1 MIDSATRPKG
11 DVIVEARNAVRHFEV
26 KTGLM
31 NSRSAGIVRAVDD
44 VTFAV
49 HENETFAIVGESGC
63 GKSTMANLILKLL
76 DPTSGEILY
85 RGASLTSMTNQ
96 ETKNYRRNIQAVLQD
111 PYGALN
117 PRMRVGHIIG
127 EPLEVH
133 GVGRS
138 ERDERV
144 TEALQSVGLPPWV
157 QSQFPHEFSGGQRQ
171 RIGVARALT
180 LNPDLIILDEPVS
193 SLDVSIRSQV
203 LNLLKD
209 IQDEGGISYIL
220 ISHDL
225 ASVEHMSHTIGVMY
239 IGKLVEMGDAEL
251 TCSQPLHPYT
261 ASLVAA
267 ATPPGTTPGWAIPI
281 VGEVP
286 SALEIPS
293 GCSHPRCPYAMPIC
307 RQEVPELTPTPGGR
321 SPATSTRTK
330 LTISTSKH
338 LFPIS
343 PGPARCQGKPHPMRT
358 RRTNDARHPP

>member
-1 MIDSATRPKG
+1 MQANATTG
-11 DVIVEARNAVRHFEV
+11 DIIIEARNAVRHFII

-31 NSRSAGIVRAVDD
+31 NSRTAGVVRAVDD
-44 VTFAV
+44 VSFTI
-49 HENETFAIVGESGC
+49 HEGETFALVGESGC

-76 DPTSGEILY
+76 DPSSGEILY
-85 RGASLTSMTNQ
+85 RGASLADMPSQ
-96 ETKNYRRNIQAVLQD
+96 DVKNYRRNVQAVLQD

-133 GVGRS
+133 GVGRDDR
-138 ERDERV
+138 EERV
-144 TEALQSVGLPPWV
+144 TAALQSVGLPPWV

-180 LNPDLIILDEPVS
+180 LNPDLIVLDEPVS

-209 IQDEGGISYIL
+209 IQDERGISYIL

-239 IGKLVEMGDAEL
+239 LGKLVELGDAEL
-251 TCSQPLHPYT
+251 TCSQPQHPYT

-267 ATPPGTTPGWAIPI
+267 ATPPGTTPNWPIPI

-286 SALEIPS
+286 SALETPS
-293 GCSHPRCPYAMPIC
+293 GCSFHPRCPYAMPVC
-307 RQEVPELTPTPGGR
+307 SRETPELARTEDGR
-321 SPATSTRTK
+321 MVACHLYPDEIRNIDKQAPVAIASTAAG
-330 LTISTSKH
+330 SV
-338 LFPIS
+338 
-343 PGPARCQGKPHPMRT
+343 
-358 RRTNDARHPP
+358 

>member
-1 MIDSATRPKG
+1 MQSNAPAGEVIIESRSAIKHF
-11 DVIVEARNAVRHFEV
+11 VI
-26 KTGLM
+26 KTGML
-31 NSRSAGIVRAVDD
+31 NRRAAGIVRAVDD
-44 VTFAV
+44 ISFTI
-49 HENETFAIVGESGC
+49 HEGETFALVGESGC

-76 DPTSGEILY
+76 DPSSGEILY
-85 RGASLTSMTNQ
+85 RGASLAEMSAQ
-96 ETKNYRRNIQAVLQD
+96 ETRNYRRNVQAVLQD

-133 GVGRS
+133 SVGRNDR
-138 ERDERV
+138 EQRV
-144 TEALQSVGLPPWV
+144 TEALRSVGLPAWV

-180 LNPDLIILDEPVS
+180 LNPDLIVLDEPVS

-209 IQDEGGISYIL
+209 IQDERRISYIL

-239 IGKLVEMGDAEL
+239 LGKLVELGDAEL
-251 TCSQPLHPYT
+251 TCSQPQHPYT

-267 ATPPGTTPGWAIPI
+267 ATPPGITPGWPIPI

-286 SALEIPS
+286 SALETPS
-293 GCSHPRCPYAMPIC
+293 GCSFHPRCPYAMPVC
-307 RQEVPELTPTPGGR
+307 SQETPSLTATEDGR
-321 SPATSTRTK
+321 MVSCHLYPDEIKKIDKQAPVAVAPPVGSRPA
-330 LTISTSKH
+330 
-338 LFPIS
+338 
-343 PGPARCQGKPHPMRT
+343 A
-358 RRTNDARHPP
+358 

>member
-1 MIDSATRPKG
+1 MQHTATAG
-11 DVIVEARNAVRHFEV
+11 DAIIESRNAVKHFV
-26 KTGLM
+26 IKTGLL
-31 NSRSAGIVRAVDD
+31 NSRAAGIVKAVDD
-44 VTFAV
+44 VSFTI
-49 HENETFAIVGESGC
+49 HEGETFALVGESGC

-76 DPTSGEILY
+76 DPSSGEIRY
-85 RGASLTSMTNQ
+85 RGASLAGMSLQDTR
-96 ETKNYRRNIQAVLQD
+96 NYRRNVQAVLQD

-133 GVGRS
+133 GVGRGDR
-138 ERDERV
+138 EERV
-144 TEALQSVGLPPWV
+144 AEALSSVGLPPWV

-180 LNPDLIILDEPVS
+180 LNPDLIVLDEPVS

-209 IQDEGGISYIL
+209 IQDERRISYIL

-239 IGKLVEMGDAEL
+239 LGKLVELGDAEL
-251 TCSQPLHPYT
+251 TCSQPQHPYT

-267 ATPPGTTPGWAIPI
+267 ATPPGITPGWPIPI

-286 SALEIPS
+286 SALETPS
-293 GCSHPRCPYAMPIC
+293 GCSFHPRCPYAMPVC
-307 RQEVPELTPTPGGR
+307 RQETPGFQETSGGR
-321 SPATSTRTK
+321 MVAC
-330 LTISTSKH
+330 H
-338 LFPIS
+338 LYPDEIRNIDKQAPVAFS
-343 PGPARCQGKPHPMRT
+343 ASADSGSA
-358 RRTNDARHPP
+358 A